1 MFQKYKSLYD
11 QNHNFFENRFSK
23 YQCGFRKDF
32 NIQNVLLSMVEKM
45 QLALNERD
53 VCGAIFTYL
62 SKAFDF
68 ISHDLIITQLN
79 AYGFDQNALEV
90 IYDYLSRRS

>member
-11 QNHNFFENRFSK
+11 QNYNFIENGFSK
-23 YQCGFRKDF
+23 YQCGFRKGF

-53 VCGAIFTYL
+53 VCGAIFTDL